1 MSDVAIAAAEAHSPR
16 SLAPHPP
23 VPCSERPLTEDS
35 LKVIFTRVV
44 ASAPA
49 RSGAVAISS

>member
-1 MSDVAIAAAEAHSPR
+1 MSDVAIAGEALSPR

-23 VPCSERPLTEDS
+23 VSCSERPLTENL
-35 LKVIFTRVV
+35 LKVIFTRLVDS
-44 ASAPA
+44 ASE